1 MLDVKN
7 KKTRRYS
14 LFLIMMLAGCSVTVT
29 LMTGCDQTKPMLNT
43 INQKAINLK
52 NRIKK
57 EASDSLKAKQVKS
70 RAKSATLVTKVV
82 PQPAVAAIESNKIAE
97 RPLYKSKIAKLRDP
111 FIPFIKF
118 TEETEKGHK
127 KKKHLLPLQRYT
139 LTQLKLIAIIDAG
152 SAGKWAM
159 VQDASGKGYTLKK
172 GMPVGSE
179 GGFVKDIFRDKVIVQ
194 QNVVN
199 LLGKK
204 KKKLT
209 AIKLHPEKKGE

>member
-1 MLDVKN
+1 
-7 KKTRRYS
+7 
-14 LFLIMMLAGCSVTVT
+14 
-29 LMTGCDQTKPMLNT
+29 
-43 INQKAINLK
+43 
-52 NRIKK
+52 
-57 EASDSLKAKQVKS
+57 
-70 RAKSATLVTKVV
+70 
-82 PQPAVAAIESNKIAE
+82 
-97 RPLYKSKIAKLRDP
+97 
-111 FIPFIKF
+111 
-118 TEETEKGHK
+118 
-127 KKKHLLPLQRYT
+127 
-139 LTQLKLIAIIDAG
+139 LIAIIDAG

-179 GGFVKDIFRDKVIVQ
+179 GGFVKDIFRDKVIIQ

>member
-1 MLDVKN
+1 MFDVKN
-7 KKTRRYS
+7 KKAHRRS
-14 LFLIMMLAGCSVTVT
+14 QFLVVMLIGFGVFGGVVTSCEQSQSVV
-29 LMTGCDQTKPMLNT
+29 NS
-43 INQKAINLK
+43 INENAVKLK
-52 NRIKK
+52 KM
-57 EASDSLKAKQVKS
+57 ASDSTKSKQLKP
-70 RAKSATLVTKVV
+70 RAKSAVHTRKKIAPHPVVSTNTK
-82 PQPAVAAIESNKIAE
+82 SNKIIE
-97 RPLYKSKIAKLRDP
+97 RPFYNSKLTKLRDP

-118 TEETEKGHK
+118 SEETENGPRK
-127 KKKHLLPLQRYT
+127 KKFLLPLQRYT

-179 GGFVKDIFRDKVIVQ
+179 GGFVKDIFRDKVIIQ